1 MRHEILRSKKR
12 LVEVLGL
19 VSCFWLCSAEANLII
34 PKGAEKPSEVQP
46 ESFESYQIRIL
57 RNQNQIQ
64 SEKIKALREELL
76 DVTQKL
82 HELKPALFKQ
92 GDPADQEKIAELTIQ
107 LGQKEDALNRL
118 SASKRDMEA
127 EVSAARKKAAELDTI
142 KDALTAM
149 VEKQRSAKEQNAQSF
164 KTQIEEMRLTAETER
179 NSLQSKI
186 EQHESQLERLK
197 QAVADKHK
205 TVQRLDAIANAQDEA
220 LSQKQREL
228 LNLENKIVGLYDEII
243 ATTET
248 FGAIHTQ
255 KENHIN
261 HLSSALNEERAR
273 NTDLSN
279 YKEEMRWLSDLS
291 LATQTALGKEI
302 DTLRKELQQEK
313 TLNEELAVAK
323 ALLQQRHQELA
334 ILTAAHGSERQAM
347 VEYSGQLNAGLA
359 QQQLRIQVLENQFL
373 ALMTHQETSQHYAES
388 LEGMISD
395 LDEMLAAKHQ
405 EMETASSANSQAT
418 GTLLLQLEHTQTSL
432 EQAQS
437 SLEQHKGYREAL
449 ESYLTLLEQ
458 QHHVVESAHQSSHDK
473 MEQGQREI
481 YNSWQERLARLQEA
495 QRQKE
500 EELKAQVQA
509 ALAEGNSHQTR
520 ADNSEKLLAESG
532 QKLQELSQELEA
544 HQQLFAQKQQQLKNL
559 EESQAA
565 LYLEVENRFKNLT
578 ADLDRELV
586 RSAHLETLLDNASNQ
601 IEHLERQTAQNDAD
615 LEKLKTSHVTAYMEW
630 TDQIVRLQAEIDAQK
645 RHTETIINRS
655 SQDIAETERQLH
667 EQLNKAHEQL
677 TEQNQQHDQ
686 QLNDVRQQMTQAEE
700 QFNKQLN
707 ETRQKLATRDEQFSN
722 LNLVHDYVKR
732 ELAQKISTIENALA
746 AEKQNAENLQEQVVM
761 AMAQIELEQS
771 VGFEQSE
778 KAKGFAQEL
787 EEKLQLLALSQTQTS
802 TTDHDNQELVRQ
814 NETLLREI
822 STLEQK
828 LAAEQDKGHSHSQ
841 LVEQL
846 RNDLGESEK
855 QIQTIEG
862 LQKQVQHLEQL
873 VSQHHADLEQERAN
887 HQQTKESHAVKL
899 GDLELYHNKN
909 LQARE
914 AGIAQLQELLR
925 VERENG
931 QRLREDL
938 KIARKNYHQEHS
950 SLRNLEEIIAK
961 TQNRSDAL
969 EDQLANARLALNA
982 SKDEIRLLSDAQN
995 ELMDHISMKTDSMGQ
1010 EVEAERVARK
1020 NLQEQLNK
1028 ALALYESSLLR
1039 NEELEQANHSLNEE
1053 ARQNLSLKDDM
1064 LNASQ
1069 HNLDLQAQLENLQRR
1084 LDEAERLVADNDQ
1097 ASKEVTDRYDHQQQ
1111 SNDEEPSRFQRVNQ
1125 IKSANERLGG

>member
-1 MRHEILRSKKR
+1 MSQAYSFAQVKGFAMRHEILRSKKR

-76 DVTQKL
+76 EVTQKL

-92 GDPADQEKIAELTIQ
+92 GDPADQEKIAELTVQ

-118 SASKRDMEA
+118 SASKRDMEG
-127 EVSAARKKAAELDTI
+127 ELSSARKKAAELDTI

-179 NSLQSKI
+179 NALQSKI

-255 KENHIN
+255 KENHISN
-261 HLSSALNEERAR
+261 LSAALSDEKAR

-291 LATQTALGKEI
+291 LASQNALGKEI
-302 DTLRKELQQEK
+302 ETLRTELQQEK
-313 TLNEELAVAK
+313 ALNEELAIAK

-334 ILTAAHGSERQAM
+334 ILTAAHGSERQTM
-347 VEYSGQLNAGLA
+347 VEYSGQLHAGLA

-373 ALMTHQETSQHYAES
+373 ALMTHQEASQHYAES

-395 LDEMLAAKHQ
+395 LDEILAAKHQ
-405 EMETASSANSQAT
+405 EMETASAASSQAT
-418 GTLLLQLEHTQTSL
+418 GNLLLQLEQTQTSL

-449 ESYLTLLEQ
+449 ESYMTLLEQ
-458 QHHVVESAHQSSHDK
+458 QHHVVESAHQTTHDK

-481 YNSWQERLARLQEA
+481 YQSWQERLARLQEA
-495 QRQKE
+495 QAQKE
-500 EELKAQVQA
+500 EELKTQLQA
-509 ALAEGNSHQTR
+509 ALDEGTSHQTR
-520 ADNSEKLLAESG
+520 ADSAEKLLSESG
-532 QKLQELSQELEA
+532 QKLQDLSQELEA

-565 LYLEVENRFKNLT
+565 LYVEVENRFKNLT
-578 ADLDRELV
+578 AALDQELV
-586 RSAHLETLLDNASNQ
+586 RSAHLETLLDNAANQ
-601 IEHLERQTAQNDAD
+601 IGNLEKQTAQNDVD
-615 LEKLKTSHVTAYMEW
+615 LEKLKISHVTAYMEW
-630 TDQIVRLQAEIDAQK
+630 TDQIVRLQAEIDEQK
-645 RHTETIINRS
+645 QHTESIINRS
-655 SQDIAETERQLH
+655 SQDIAETERQLT
-667 EQLNKAHEQL
+667 EQLNA
-677 TEQNQQHDQ
+677 
-686 QLNDVRQQMTQAEE
+686 
-700 QFNKQLN
+700 
-707 ETRQKLATRDEQFSN
+707 TRSKLAVRDEQFSN

-732 ELAQKISTIENALA
+732 ELAQKITTIENELT
-746 AEKQNAENLQEQVVM
+746 AERQNAENLQEQVVM

-778 KAKGFAQEL
+778 RAKELAREL

-828 LAAEQDKGHSHSQ
+828 LATEQDKGHSHTQ

-846 RNDLGESEK
+846 RSDLGESEK
-855 QIQTIEG
+855 QIQTIEA
-862 LQKQVQHLEQL
+862 LQKQVQQLEHL
-873 VSQHHADLEQERAN
+873 VSEHHADLEQERAN
-887 HQQTKESHAVKL
+887 HQQTKESHTGKL
-899 GDLELYHNKN
+899 GDLELYHHQN

-914 AGIAQLQELLR
+914 SGIDQLQEALR
-925 VERENG
+925 IERENG

-969 EDQLANARLALNA
+969 EDQLADARLALNA
-982 SKDEIRLLSDAQN
+982 SKDEIRLLSESQN
-995 ELMDHISMKTDSMGQ
+995 ELMDHITMKTDSMGQ
-1010 EVEAERVARK
+1010 EVDAERVARK
-1020 NLQEQLNK
+1020 NLQEQLDK
-1028 ALALYESSLLR
+1028 ALALYESALTR
-1039 NEELEQANHSLNEE
+1039 NDELEQVNRSLNEE
-1053 ARQNLSLKDDM
+1053 ARQNLSLKDDI

-1084 LDEAERLVADNDQ
+1084 LDETKRLVADNDRGD
-1097 ASKEVTDRYDHQQQ
+1097 KEDTERDDQPAQN
-1111 SNDEEPSRFQRVNQ
+1111 NDDEPSRFQRVNQ